1 LRPVAALLAV
11 GVLPAAVRRLRW
23 RVGGAAR
30 YPHAAGHPRRHARAG
45 GLDQRHFHRLVQRAG
60 RVLRR
65 LHGAPAGPGPGGG
78 TRRLRHPGRGRHH
91 RGKGAAAAAAGSAQA
106 LTYPHPAWPDR
117 TDGLAGPPSGD
128 ARRWRSRPLWGA
140 ADSGRSPAAPGH
152 GIARLR
158 VRPQGG
164 GEGRGASGVGEAPA
178 RVPGRG
184 RPAAWAQWRA
194 HRPAHPVGEDWKHK
208 ARREAGLVAMLAG
221 AGLLALLLLQV
232 LPALLGID
240 GALGGQARLQALQ
253 ADFLA
258 GVDAVAV
265 VAGLQALERAV
276 DLADQLAVAVARAQ
290 LQRVLGLAGGTLGF
304 VADVA
309 HFVLEV
315 LDGLLG
321 LLDQVGAPLQQP

>member
-1 LRPVAALLAV
+1 
-11 GVLPAAVRRLRW
+11 
-23 RVGGAAR
+23 
-30 YPHAAGHPRRHARAG
+30 
-45 GLDQRHFHRLVQRAG
+45 
-60 RVLRR
+60 
-65 LHGAPAGPGPGGG
+65 
-78 TRRLRHPGRGRHH
+78 
-91 RGKGAAAAAAGSAQA
+91 
-106 LTYPHPAWPDR
+106 PAWPDR

-128 ARRWRSRPLWGA
+128 APRWRRRPLWGA
-140 ADSGRSPAAPGH
+140 ADSGRSRAAPGH
-152 GIARLR
+152 GRL
-158 VRPQGG
+158 QGG

-194 HRPAHPVGEDWKHK
+194 HMPAHPVGEDWKNK

-232 LPALLGID
+232 LPPLLGID

-276 DLADQLAVAVARAQ
+276 DLADQLAVAVAGAQ

-321 LLDQVGAPLQQP
+321 LLDQVGAPLQQPLPEVLQLQRV